1 MAKKPAFPFGALM
14 PGFDFMNQLASAGAR
29 SAGAPGLQNW
39 IAPTV
44 DIDELERRI
53 TELKTV
59 QFWLEQNLL
68 GIKASIQALE
78 VQKMTLQT
86 LQGMNLSMGE
96 IAKAFTLPTDA
107 PKAEKPRPAE
117 KTAGNEQAADKGAT
131 QQTDKTAGSPAAALA
146 DPLQWWGSLS
156 QQFQKIA
163 TQALQDAATHT
174 LPPSPVKKDQ
184 PKKATTTAKK
194 TARKKPASR
203 ATTPKARKTSAK
215 NGTAAKK

>member
-1 MAKKPAFPFGALM
+1 MAKKTAFPFGALM

-29 SAGAPGLQNW
+29 SAGAPGLQHW

-96 IAKAFTLPTDA
+96 IAKAFTLPTDTA
-107 PKAEKPRPAE
+107 KADQPRPAE
-117 KTAGNEQAADKGAT
+117 KPAGKEPDADKGTASK
-131 QQTDKTAGSPAAALA
+131 TDKTAAAPTAALA

-156 QQFQKIA
+156 EQFQKIA

-174 LPPSPVKKDQ
+174 LPPSPVKKDE
-184 PKKATTTAKK
+184 PKKATAKK
-194 TARKKPASR
+194 TARKKSTSR
-203 ATTPKARKTSAK
+203 ATAPKARKTPAK
-215 NGTAAKK
+215 TGTAAKK